1 MFSSEERG
9 KEVAGLCVGGWGVL
23 VFMNKERLR
32 MFVGRREGASQE
44 S

>member
-1 MFSSEERG
+1 MCG
-9 KEVAGLCVGGWGVL
+9 VWGVL